1 MDDASRPF
9 GSKALRETKAMKRH
23 GHLFEKIIDIDNCKQ
38 AILEAAKG
46 KRNRERVR
54 HYVKNVDFYAI
65 DLSKRLERIDFT
77 TPYTFKTI
85 KDGLS
90 GKERELQIPSFFPD
104 QCAHHA
110 IVQVLMPIIIRSS
123 YHWSC
128 ANIPRRGIDR
138 ACIGVE
144 RATRKDRKHAKYCVK
159 LDIKKFYPSIDH
171 ETLMNAVKHKVKDKR
186 AVAVIKK
193 VVDSHDK
200 GLPIGNYTSPWLAE
214 WFLQPLD
221 RFILSRDGVRHY
233 IRYADDM
240 VIIGSNKRK
249 LRRCL
254 FAVMEFLKP
263 MKLSLKENYQLFK
276 IYRDGKGRK
285 IDFVGKCF
293 GIGVTTVR
301 KRRALAFMRHS
312 RMIRRLMRKGEQI
325 YFRTA
330 SGFISRSSC
339 LRYTNSAG
347 LRKAYFETV
356 DISYLKEV
364 IRHESYRRQCAG
376 THRHREST
384 TA

>member
-1 MDDASRPF
+1 
-9 GSKALRETKAMKRH
+9 MKRI
-23 GHLFEKIIDIDNCKQ
+23 GHLFEKIIDIENCKQ
-38 AILEAAKG
+38 AIIEASKG
-46 KRNRERVR
+46 KRNREKVR
-54 HYVKNVDFYAI
+54 RYMENADKYAVE
-65 DLSKRLERIDFT
+65 LSKRIETLDFT

-90 GKERELQIPSFFPD
+90 GKQRELQIPAFFPD

-128 ANIPRRGIDR
+128 ANIPNRGIDR

-144 RATRKDRKHAKYCVK
+144 RATRKDRRHAKYCVK

-171 ETLMNAVKHKVKDKR
+171 KALMAAIERRIKDKR
-186 AVAVIKK
+186 ALAVIGK
-193 VVDSHDK
+193 VVESHEK

-221 RFILSRDGVRHY
+221 RFIVCQDGVRHY

-249 LRRCL
+249 LRRCM
-254 FAVMEFLKP
+254 FAIMDYLKP
-263 MKLSLKENYQLFK
+263 MKLALKENYQLFK
-276 IYRDGKGRK
+276 IYKDGKGRK

-301 KRRALAFMRHS
+301 KRRALAFMRQS
-312 RMIRRLMRKGEQI
+312 RMIRHLMSKGELI
-325 YFRTA
+325 FFKTA
-330 SGFISRSSC
+330 AGFISRSSC
-339 LRYTNSAG
+339 LRFTNSAG
-347 LRKAYFETV
+347 LRREYFETV
-356 DISYLKEV
+356 NINYLKEV

-376 THRHREST
+376 TYRHYSGA